1 MPIRKTKKGYKI
13 DNVAGTSKTREEA
26 TKRLQAIKINQKKKK
41 GK

>member
-13 DNVAGTSKTREEA
+13 KGVEKAYKTKKEA
-26 TKRLQAIKINQKKKK
+26 ERVEKLRHFFKHK